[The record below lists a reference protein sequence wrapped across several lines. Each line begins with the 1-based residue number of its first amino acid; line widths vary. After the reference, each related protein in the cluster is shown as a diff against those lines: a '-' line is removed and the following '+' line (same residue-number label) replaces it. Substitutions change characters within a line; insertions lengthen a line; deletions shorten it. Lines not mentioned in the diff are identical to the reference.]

1 MDEAVVMMMGIWMLF
16 GIPAMMAPIVAY
28 PIYRWAGGKKKFF
41 RWLRDM

>member
-16 GIPAMMAPIVAY
+16 GIPAMVTPFVLY
-28 PIYRWAGGKKKFF
+28 PIYRWAGGKKNFV